1 MADHVLSATL
11 ELKDKFSSKIKS
23 IGKESEN
30 FQEKIQKFDRK
41 MGSGSFM
48 KWFGKGVKESVN
60 TGITALNKYENKIKN
75 VLGKT
80 KDFSL
85 KIGKNIL
92 KAGAVATGAGIYGI
106 KAAGDFESLGARMNT
121 VFAGDKEKAADYF
134 KWANNFANVTPY
146 SNEEVIDA
154 AVKLKSYGYDPKR
167 MMTMLGDWAAAY
179 GKPLDQAVEA
189 FADAGQG
196 EYERLKELG
205 INKNKVL
212 EYAKKH
218 GDEIKV
224 SGEKILDEQKFMDT
238 LQKMII
244 ESSKDGMKNLANTLT
259 GMFSTTAGLLKFN
272 IAKLFG
278 YDFEKNQVRVGSM
291 LDWVKQKFE
300 KFNTWAQSEEG
311 KATIDKWAKAFDK
324 ALPQIIELANTIKDK
339 FKEIA
344 GENFVEKLNKTI
356 KEFEPSKIN
365 DWLDELI
372 VKFDKLTKKTMRY
385 AGLYMG
391 MQIGSTFGIKG
402 IVAGGLLG
410 YFSPEVA
417 GAMQKLVEEEEK
429 RKKQREEANKNWY
442 DWQEKTGG
450 LPTQATS
457 TYAPMQQILEE
468 QKIKENQEFHKF
480 LFQDIKAPELRT
492 NNAYDYINNNDT
504 HNENSQNFYNSSIE
518 NNTNNE
524 NLYNNKY
531 NTENNYSS
539 LNRSKNFNSKDDYR
553 RYNFSNSNSNNFLE
567 TKESFENK
575 IEKNISNNNSKKI
588 ETMFNDV
595 QTNYKNLTENINNT
609 SNLFNKNN
617 NFNSNIE
624 KISNSK
630 EDNYVNMIWDEENK
644 KFISNTNNK
653 NTSITNETKDYKSTY
668 KTNQN
673 SNITNKNSTTE
684 SAYNTSL
691 ENNDNSNTIAF
702 NKDIK
707 VAVNIDFKGS
717 HLTLENYEEK
727 IKKAVD
733 TSVKNSFNKV
743 INELSNGFNF
753 GGALV

>member
-1 MADHVLSATL
+1 MADHILSATL
-11 ELKDKFSSKIKS
+11 ELKDKFSSKIKA
-23 IGKESEN
+23 IGKESEK
-30 FQEKIQKFDRK
+30 FQEKIQKFDKK

-48 KWFGKGVKESVN
+48 KWFGKGVKESVSI
-60 TGITALNKYENKIKN
+60 GITALNKYENKIKN

-85 KIGKNIL
+85 KIGRNIL
-92 KAGAVATGAGIYGI
+92 KAGAVATGTGIYGI

-205 INKNKVL
+205 INKNKIL
-212 EYAKKH
+212 AYAKEH

-344 GENFVEKLNKTI
+344 GENFMEKLNDSIKNFDPKMINNGLQTI
-356 KEFEPSKIN
+356 KDNFDSLLDKAMRFAGVMVGIELGKMFGLKGMLVGAAIGAFTPEIN
-365 DWLDELI
+365 
-372 VKFDKLTKKTMRY
+372 
-385 AGLYMG
+385 
-391 MQIGSTFGIKG
+391 KG
-402 IVAGGLLG
+402 IQAFVA
-410 YFSPEVA
+410 
-417 GAMQKLVEEEEK
+417 EEEK

-480 LFQDIKAPELRT
+480 LFQEIKSPELKT
-492 NNAYDYINNNDT
+492 NNIL
-504 HNENSQNFYNSSIE
+504 NF
-518 NNTNNE
+518 
-524 NLYNNKY
+524 
-531 NTENNYSS
+531 
-539 LNRSKNFNSKDDYR
+539 D
-553 RYNFSNSNSNNFLE
+553 
-567 TKESFENK
+567 
-575 IEKNISNNNSKKI
+575 
-588 ETMFNDV
+588 
-595 QTNYKNLTENINNT
+595 
-609 SNLFNKNN
+609 
-617 NFNSNIE
+617 
-624 KISNSK
+624 
-630 EDNYVNMIWDEENK
+630 
-644 KFISNTNNK
+644 
-653 NTSITNETKDYKSTY
+653 
-668 KTNQN
+668 
-673 SNITNKNSTTE
+673 
-684 SAYNTSL
+684 
-691 ENNDNSNTIAF
+691 
-702 NKDIK
+702 KDIK
-707 VAVNIDFKGS
+707 VDVNIDFKGS
-717 HLTLENYEEK
+717 HLTLDNYEEK
-727 IKKAVD
+727 INKAVK
-733 TSVKNSFNKV
+733 TSLDSSFDSLIKN
-743 INELSNGFNF
+743 LSNGFEF
-753 GGALV
+753 GGSTI

>member
-1 MADHVLSATL
+1 MADHILSATL
-11 ELKDKFSSKIKS
+11 ELKDKFSSKIKAIS
-23 IGKESEN
+23 KETEG
-30 FQEKIQKFDRK
+30 FQNKIKSWDLKNR
-41 MGSGSFM
+41 SGAFM
-48 KWFGKGVKESVN
+48 KWFGKGVKDSVN
-60 TGITALNKYENKIKN
+60 TGIKALDKYENRMKSLVDRTN
-75 VLGKT
+75 S
-80 KDFSL
+80 FSL

-92 KAGAVATGAGIYGI
+92 KAGAIATGAGVYGI

-244 ESSKDGMKNLANTLT
+244 ESSKDGMKNLANTLN
-259 GMFSTTAGLLKFN
+259 GMFSTTAGVLKFN

-278 YDFEKNQVRVGSM
+278 YDFDKNQVRVGSL
-291 LDWVKQKFE
+291 LDRVKQKFE

-311 KATIDKWAKAFDK
+311 QAKINKWVEAFDEL
-324 ALPQIIELANTIKDK
+324 LPNVGKIADAIKEKFEEL
-339 FKEIA
+339 A
-344 GENFVEKLNKTI
+344 GENFV
-356 KEFEPSKIN
+356 
-365 DWLDELI
+365 
-372 VKFDKLTKKTMRY
+372 DKLTNSIKNFDPKKFNDGLKSVRENFDKTTRRAERLFGVI
-385 AGLYMG
+385 AGIELGKVFGLKG
-391 MQIGSTFGIKG
+391 MLIGAA
-402 IVAGGLLG
+402 VGG
-410 YFSPEVA
+410 F
-417 GAMQKLVEEEEK
+417 
-429 RKKQREEANKNWY
+429 
-442 DWQEKTGG
+442 
-450 LPTQATS
+450 
-457 TYAPMQQILEE
+457 
-468 QKIKENQEFHKF
+468 
-480 LFQDIKAPELRT
+480 APELIEGWKTLNDPESDTHKGIIGIVEKLKTHNELKQKFETDQTDRSIDFSQDYLQKQEIHEILKENT
-492 NNAYDYINNNDT
+492 NIYDYINNNDT

-575 IEKNISNNNSKKI
+575 IEKNISNKNSKKI

-617 NFNSNIE
+617 NFNSNVE
-624 KISNSK
+624 NISNKK
-630 EDNYVNMIWDEENK
+630 ENNSTNMIWDEENK

-668 KTNQN
+668 NTNQN

-691 ENNDNSNTIAF
+691 ETNDNSNTIAF

>member
-1 MADHVLSATL
+1 MADHILSATL
-11 ELKDKFSSKIKS
+11 ELKDKFSSKIKA

-80 KDFSL
+80 KDFSI

-92 KAGAVATGAGIYGI
+92 KAGAVATGAGVYGI

-205 INKNKVL
+205 INKNKIL
-212 EYAKKH
+212 EYAKNK
-218 GDEIKV
+218 GDAIAV
-224 SGEKILDEQKFMDT
+224 SGERILDPQKFMDT

-278 YDFEKNQVRVGSM
+278 YDFDKNQVRVGSM
-291 LDWVKQKFE
+291 LDWVKQKFD
-300 KFNTWAQSEEG
+300 KFNTWAQSKEG
-311 KATIDKWAKAFDK
+311 KATFDKWAEAFDN
-324 ALPQIIELANTIKDK
+324 ALPNILKIADAIKAKLEEL
-339 FKEIA
+339 A
-344 GENFVEKLNKTI
+344 GENFV
-356 KEFEPSKIN
+356 
-365 DWLDELI
+365 
-372 VKFDKLTKKTMRY
+372 DKLTNSIKNFDPQKLNDGLKSIRENFDKTFKVAERLLGIMIGIELGKMFGPKGMI
-385 AGLYMG
+385 AGA
-391 MQIGSTFGIKG
+391 I
-402 IVAGGLLG
+402 AGG
-410 YFSPEVA
+410 FAPEVA

-480 LFQDIKAPELRT
+480 LFQDIKAPKLRT

-504 HNENSQNFYNSSIE
+504 HNENLQNFYNSSIE

-531 NTENNYSS
+531 STENNYSS
-539 LNRSKNFNSKDDYR
+539 LNRSKYFNSKDDYR
-553 RYNFSNSNSNNFLE
+553 RYNFSDSNSNNFLE

-575 IEKNISNNNSKKI
+575 IEKNISNTNSEKI

-595 QTNYKNLTENINNT
+595 QNSYKNLSNNINNT
-609 SNLFNKNN
+609 SNLYNKNN

-630 EDNYVNMIWDEENK
+630 EDNYVNMIWDEEKK

-653 NTSITNETKDYKSTY
+653 STSITNETEDYKSTY
-668 KTNQN
+668 NTNQN
-673 SNITNKNSTTE
+673 SNIINKNSTIE
-684 SAYNTSL
+684 SAY
-691 ENNDNSNTIAF
+691 DNSSESSNISNTIAF
-702 NKDIK
+702 TKDIK